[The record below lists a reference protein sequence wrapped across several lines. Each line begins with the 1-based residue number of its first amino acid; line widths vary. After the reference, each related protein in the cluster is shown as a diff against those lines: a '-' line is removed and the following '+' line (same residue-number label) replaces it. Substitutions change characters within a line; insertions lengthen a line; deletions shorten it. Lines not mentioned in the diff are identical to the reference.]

1 MFARMPGVFEPCTRL
16 DHLEQC
22 EPIKDMLGER
32 FIRAFVAVK
41 RKEYETYFGVIS
53 RWEREFL
60 LLNV

>member
-1 MFARMPGVFEPCTRL
+1 
-16 DHLEQC
+16 
-22 EPIKDMLGER
+22 MLGER

-41 RKEYETYFGVIS
+41 RKGVRETYFGVIS

>member
-1 MFARMPGVFEPCTRL
+1 MTF
-16 DHLEQC
+16 LECVKPKMLQC